1 MKSFLEST
9 ASKLFRAEREVLI
22 QGIEREAVLLK
33 FIADKYKA
41 Q

>member
-1 MKSFLEST
+1 MSPLES
-9 ASKLFRAEREVLI
+9 KMLFQA
-22 QGIEREAVLLK
+22 IERELQLVK